1 MIIAVDEQIPYWEKA
16 FAQFGDIRLFSGRDL
31 TYDELSDVDIL
42 IVRTI
47 TPVNASLLEGTSVRF
62 VAAAS
67 AGIDHIDQAYLK
79 GRKIPFCYSAGSN
92 ADSVAEYIT
101 TVLHAVA
108 SRRGWDLKR
117 KSIAVIGV
125 GHVGSRVAR
134 KAEALGMQVYLCD
147 PPLREST
154 EDPRYQLLDDVLEA
168 DILTFHVPLS
178 SDEPF
183 PTFHMLNRQLL
194 DRMSPGQFV
203 INSCRGA
210 VFDGRELR
218 SALKEKRIAGA
229 VLDVWEGEPVID
241 NSLLELVDIGTPHI
255 AGVALDGKIRSTEM
269 VRQKLGEF
277 LGIPSVGL
285 PDSLYPEARSIRPE
299 SETIGQEAV
308 RSVLVQAFEI
318 LRKDAQLRSVASLSA
333 VEAAPGFDRLRNER
347 PLRLEFRHFTVE
359 LDKTH
364 IELAGTFQA
373 LGFGIRME

>member
-1 MIIAVDEQIPYWEKA
+1 MIIAVDAQIPYWKKA
-16 FAQFGDIRLFSGRDL
+16 FAQFGEIRLFSGRNL
-31 TYDELSDVDIL
+31 APDELHGVDIL

-67 AGIDHIDQAYLK
+67 AGIDHVDEAYLK
-79 GRKIPFCYSAGSN
+79 SRKIPFCYSAGSN

-108 SRRGWDLKR
+108 SRRGWDLKK

-125 GHVGSRVAR
+125 GNVGSRVAKR
-134 KAEALGMQVYLCD
+134 AEALGMQVYLCD

-154 EDPRYQLLDDVLEA
+154 RDLRYQFLDDVLDA

-178 SDEPF
+178 SEGRY
-183 PTFHMLNRQLL
+183 PTFHMLDRKLL
-194 DRMSPGQFV
+194 DRLSPGQFV
-203 INSCRGA
+203 INSSRGA

-218 SALKEKRIAGA
+218 SALKEKRISGA

-241 NSLLELVDIGTPHI
+241 YSLLELVEIGTPHI

-269 VRQKLGEF
+269 VRQRLGEF

-285 PDSLYPEARSIRPE
+285 PDSLYPEGRSIRPE
-299 SETIGQEAV
+299 SGTTGQEAV
-308 RSVLVQAFEI
+308 RSVLLQAFEV

-333 VEAAPGFDRLRNER
+333 VDAAPGFDRLRNER
-347 PLRLEFRHFTVE
+347 PLRLEFRHFTVA
-359 LDKTH
+359 LGKTH
-364 IELAGTFQA
+364 IELTGTFQA
-373 LGFGIRME
+373 LGFGIRTE